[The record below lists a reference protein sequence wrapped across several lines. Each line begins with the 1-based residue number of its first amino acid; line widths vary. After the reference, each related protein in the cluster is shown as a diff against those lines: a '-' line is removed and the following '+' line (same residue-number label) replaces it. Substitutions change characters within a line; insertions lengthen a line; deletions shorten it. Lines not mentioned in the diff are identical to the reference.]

1 MKHWSKSNML
11 NNKNEEITSK
21 INCTIIY
28 DDRVIQ
34 PRKTSIEYQL
44 NPKQQQQ
51 QSITQL
57 QTISITL
64 EENDQTVMN
73 KMFGGEKNRT
83 VSSSTTTS
91 IHSTSSSAA
100 IAIISS
106 NLKYQT
112 KGGLNSPTLAAVV
125 SSNVGDSSINVF
137 NGVDNVWTKRNLEN
151 SIVIPENLQKN
162 TPSKFIIKQ
171 INCNE

>member
-1 MKHWSKSNML
+1 ML
-11 NNKNEEITSK
+11 NNRNEETTSK

-34 PRKTSIEYQL
+34 PRKTTIEYQL
-44 NPKQQQQ
+44 NPNKQP

-64 EENDQTVMN
+64 EENDQTVME

-112 KGGLNSPTLAAVV
+112 KLNSPTLAVG
-125 SSNVGDSSINVF
+125 SSNLGGVGGGGDPSINVF

-151 SIVIPENLQKN
+151 SVTIPENLQK
-162 TPSKFIIKQ
+162 IIPTSLIYFFVYLLRTQ
-171 INCNE
+171 IK